1 MDNEEKII
9 EDISEE
15 TAEAEPEQIS
25 AEEERRPVRE
35 GEKSSF
41 FYTVIC
47 ILIFAVL
54 YIGYKTVGFF
64 YNSSSMHILKEMTEN
79 ERSRAVMLM
88 DTDVPETLDFIGGT
102 LEYRQGKYRTKL
114 AFGLESADED
124 AAINEL
130 EDIIGFE
137 YGDISEE
144 IRISM
149 TDAESF
155 REEKYFGRIYTDI
168 ENPEHYAAL
177 YKDGDCYC
185 ILLVTDKNGTE
196 FRGIFKNGEK
206 I

>member
-15 TAEAEPEQIS
+15 TADTQAEEIHI
-25 AEEERRPVRE
+25 EEERRPVRE

-54 YIGYKTVGFF
+54 YIGYKTVGFL
-64 YNSSSMHILKEMTEN
+64 YNSQSMHILKEMTEI
-79 ERSRAVMLM
+79 ERSQAVTLM
-88 DTDVPETLDFIGGT
+88 DTDIPETLDFIGGT

-114 AFGLESADED
+114 AFGLESDDEES
-124 AAINEL
+124 AINEL

-144 IRISM
+144 IRISL
-149 TDAESF
+149 TDAESL

-168 ENPEHYAAL
+168 NNPEHYAAL
-177 YKDGDCYC
+177 YKDGESYRV
-185 ILLVTDKNGTE
+185 LLVTDKNGYE

>member
-9 EDISEE
+9 EDRSEGSAD
-15 TAEAEPEQIS
+15 TEAEEVLT
-25 AEEERRPVRE
+25 EEERRPVRE

-54 YIGYKTVGFF
+54 YIGYKTVGFI
-64 YNSSSMHILKEMTEN
+64 YNSRSMHILKEMTEN
-79 ERSRAVMLM
+79 ERSQAVVLM
-88 DTDVPETLDFIGGT
+88 DTDIPETLDFIGGT

-114 AFGLESADED
+114 AFGLESDEEES
-124 AAINEL
+124 AINEL

-144 IRISM
+144 IRISL
-149 TDAESF
+149 TDAESLI
-155 REEKYFGRIYTDI
+155 EEKYFGRIYTDI
-168 ENPEHYAAL
+168 NDPEHYAAL
-177 YKDGDCYC
+177 YKDGESYC
-185 ILLVTDKNGTE
+185 VLLVTDKNGYE
-196 FRGIFKNGEK
+196 FRGIFRNGEK

>member
-9 EDISEE
+9 EDRSEGAAD
-15 TAEAEPEQIS
+15 TEAEEVLT
-25 AEEERRPVRE
+25 EEERRPARE

-54 YIGYKTVGFF
+54 YIGYKTVGSL
-64 YNSSSMHILKEMTEN
+64 YNSRSMHILKEMTEN
-79 ERSRAVMLM
+79 ERSQAVVLM
-88 DTDVPETLDFIGGT
+88 DTDIPETLDFIGGT

-114 AFGLESADED
+114 AFGLESGEEES
-124 AAINEL
+124 AINEL

-144 IRISM
+144 IRISL
-149 TDAESF
+149 TDAESLI
-155 REEKYFGRIYTDI
+155 EEKYFGRIYTDI
-168 ENPEHYAAL
+168 NDPEHYAAL
-177 YKDGDCYC
+177 YKDGENYC
-185 ILLVTDKNGTE
+185 VLLVTDKNGYE
-196 FRGIFKNGEK
+196 FRGIFRNGEK